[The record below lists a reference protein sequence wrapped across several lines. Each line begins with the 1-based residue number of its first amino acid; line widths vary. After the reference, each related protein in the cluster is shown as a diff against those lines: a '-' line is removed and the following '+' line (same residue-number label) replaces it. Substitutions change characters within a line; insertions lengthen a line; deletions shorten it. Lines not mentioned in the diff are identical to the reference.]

1 MSTNDKSDRKISCG
15 EGKYTYKDRASSS
28 TDCLDCPPGYYCPEN
43 PTTKNDKMLPCPAG
57 YYCLGGN
64 SDITNSVK
72 SYEETPCPAGF
83 YCPLGT
89 NVPIPCDV
97 GKYCEQGSHT
107 PTGSCTEGYTCEL
120 IQYDYTDT
128 IVDRPA
134 WVNIFESATVQG
146 TLTYDGIEFCMN
158 EDSANCWRGHYQAA
172 TAGNECP

>member
-1 MSTNDKSDRKISCG
+1 M
-15 EGKYTYKDRASSS
+15 
-28 TDCLDCPPGYYCPEN
+28 
-43 PTTKNDKMLPCPAG
+43 
-57 YYCLGGN
+57 
-64 SDITNSVK
+64 
-72 SYEETPCPAGF
+72 
-83 YCPLGT
+83 
-89 NVPIPCDV
+89 PIPCDV

-172 TAGNECP
+172 TVGNECPQGYYCPGGSFLPKPCPIGTYNDLTQRTKVEDCEECPAGQYCSSHALVTPQQYCEAGYYCGTNQGSSYINPCEAGHYCPANS